1 MQRKNTQVNTVVKR
15 TQAQMI
21 WHQLL
26 KNKLAVLGLFVLL
39 AFILGTAYVH
49 FFVDYDL
56 IVRHNYSERL
66 QGMSSAHWFGT
77 DAYGRDMFLRLLYG
91 ARISLSIAF
100 FTVIGGM
107 IFGGMIGSIAGFYGG
122 KIDIIVMRFMD
133 MFMAIPSMLM
143 AICIVSVLGPGMMNL
158 FLAITIAL
166 IPGFAM
172 LVRSCVLTIKDS
184 DYIEAARAG
193 GTSTTRIILR
203 HILPNSMG
211 PILVQA
217 TLSMGGVILTA
228 ASLSFIGLGISPPT
242 PEWGAILTEG
252 QEHLREYP
260 HLVIIPGLT
269 IMVSVLACNFLGD
282 GIRDAL
288 DPKLKQ

>member
-1 MQRKNTQVNTVVKR
+1 MQRKNSKVNTVVKR

-26 KNKLAVLGLFVLL
+26 KNKLAVLGLLVLL

-269 IMVSVLACNFLGD
+269 IMLSVLACNFLGD